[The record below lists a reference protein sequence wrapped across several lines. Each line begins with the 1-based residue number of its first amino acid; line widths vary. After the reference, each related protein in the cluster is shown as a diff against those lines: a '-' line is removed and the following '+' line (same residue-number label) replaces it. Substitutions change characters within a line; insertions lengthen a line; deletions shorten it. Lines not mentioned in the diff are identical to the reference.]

1 MDKFKLEILTPNG
14 EIFNDEVLSV
24 VLPGEEG
31 EFGVLAGHA
40 SLTTLLEAGVV
51 DVEKEDKTVESIVIN
66 WGVVQ
71 VDEEKVI
78 ILLKY
83 GLWVICQAMRQNGG
97 NSSNHAETRD
107 QLIENA
113 ETGHLFYSS
122 ISSNVNIRQFEITQ
136 DKLE

>member
-1 MDKFKLEILTPNG
+1 MDTFKLEILTPNG
-14 EIFNDEVLSV
+14 EIFSGQVVSV

-51 DVEKEDKTVESIVIN
+51 DVEKDDKSVEAIVIN

-78 ILLKY
+78 ILVE
-83 GLWVICQAMRQNGG
+83 GAAPIRGQNESEIADALDEAKKLIADVAD
-97 NSSNHAETRD
+97 SSAAIATVSARIETAA
-107 QLIENA
+107 QKLI
-113 ETGHLFYSS
+113 
-122 ISSNVNIRQFEITQ
+122 
-136 DKLE
+136 

>member
-1 MDKFKLEILTPNG
+1 MDTFKLEILTPNG
-14 EIFNDEVLSV
+14 MIYNGQALSV

-51 DVEKEDKTVESIVIN
+51 DVEKDDKSVEAIVIN

-78 ILLKY
+78 ILVE
-83 GLWVICQAMRQNGG
+83 GAAPIRG
-97 NSSNHAETRD
+97 NNESEIAAALDEAKKLISDVADSSSAIAAVSAK
-107 QLIENA
+107 IESA
-113 ETGHLFYSS
+113 A
-122 ISSNVNIRQFEITQ
+122 Q
-136 DKLE
+136 KLL